1 MKLSANPL
9 FWVLFVVF
17 GLLVQQ
23 TRAQSIMDPND
34 SVYTYN
40 SNAAKGSPTNPNLPA
55 VNTLGK
61 WIRTV
66 RLNWNTNM
74 WKAYVYT
81 GPNGVGVPI
90 RLKFP
95 KSYTTAN
102 DGKKY
107 PMIVFFHGVGEAG
120 PVTDNE
126 YSMANGGPVFTN
138 AVTSGAFDGFVFIMQ
153 STGSWGPNHNTY
165 ITQIINYMVAN
176 NKLDPYRVMVNGL
189 SAGGYNSWNFI
200 ETYPQYAAAALPMS
214 GVSLVDNSYINT
226 YKFTPIWLFQ
236 GGRDGS
242 PDPGTAANVVG
253 NINAAGGNIKYTLY
267 PTLGHGT
274 WNTAWA
280 EPDFFPFCV
289 RAYASNPWTLYGRTQ
304 FCPSDTINVR
314 MGVAP
319 GYDAYQ
325 WRKDGVI
332 IPGAS
337 TDSITVT
344 QLGTYDCQVQRLG
357 IWSDWSH
364 APVVISTKQPT
375 VTPPITISGL
385 MSKVIPALDNNGVT
399 LKVPSGYASYVWQK
413 VGNNTTVGTD
423 SALYVTTPGD
433 YIAKVTEQYGC
444 SSSFSSPF
452 TVVSANGPNKPDAA
466 SGLVAST
473 LSQTS
478 VLLIWSQNPSP
489 VYNETNF
496 EVYRATQA
504 GGPYKLVDITGA
516 DVSKDTITGLNGG
529 TKYYFVVRAVNNSG
543 ASAASNEANATTVA
557 DMQPPTA
564 PANLTIVGS
573 SRSSVT
579 LNWSASTD
587 NVGVTGY
594 YVYVNGGAQSYYVP
608 GGQTVF
614 TVYGLTRNQSYAFSV
629 KATDLAKNLSPAS
642 NQVSGVPLLAGFTY
656 NYYVLPSDLQVLP
669 DFGSMTPTL
678 VGATTN
684 ISLSP
689 ATQSQNYGFLW
700 TGYIIVPTTG
710 TYNFRTT
717 SSAGSNLYLG
727 ALNSVASPYS
737 FSGTPIVNN
746 DGTHGS
752 TTVTSANISLTAG
765 VYPIAVAYMQLTGSA
780 SIGISWKIPG
790 SNSYVTIPNSALN
803 DAAVNNGSAPAA
815 PSNLVATTLS
825 YNSIKLTWKD
835 NSTNETGFE
844 VWRATSVG
852 GTYVTVG
859 NTAAGVTTFT
869 DNSLSGSTTY
879 YYQVRA
885 INVYGQSAFTRSY
898 VEAEWKFNNNINDS
912 SGNNHTL
919 STTNSPVFD
928 ATTKV
933 EGAASIKLNGTNQN
947 ITISNTGSFLQE
959 AYSQRTISCWIKASQ
974 TTGTNRMIWDIGGS
988 DNGLALLLNNNTLI
1002 AAVASNNSRAS
1013 ISTSFS
1019 STNWTHVA
1027 VVYNGDSLLLYV
1039 NGSLAASNT
1048 SLSFHSL
1055 STTTNGARIGQVN
1068 GTNALNVSNSTL
1080 FGGWI
1085 DDFTILNMA
1094 LTTAAVNAVMNFTTT
1109 GAVSYTTTS
1118 SLPAIPGAPSSL
1130 VASTNGPSAIN
1141 LTWINGS
1148 GNADNIQLYR
1158 SSGNNQSYVLLATLP
1173 GTATSYSDNGLFS
1186 NATYFYK
1193 VSAINAGGASGYS
1206 NETSATTADIPP
1218 VITKQSDTSLRYG
1231 TTTTLTVSATSVN
1244 AGTLTFNTINLPSF
1258 AQFTD
1263 NHDRT
1268 GTLVLTPAATDQG
1281 SYPGLKIVV
1290 ADAFGGMDSTVF
1302 ALNVNNNYAPVIDS
1316 IGNYTLSENDTLSI
1330 PLSAHEQNPANA
1342 LSFAVSNV
1350 PNNYTI
1356 VPGANG
1362 QATLQLHPTYAASG
1376 TYNVLVTVN
1385 DANGLK
1391 ATRTFT
1397 LTVLDKDPTRKIY
1410 VRMQASHTIG
1420 GVWNSVTGVTSTNF
1434 NDASGVNTG
1443 LGLNLPPNWWPATYS
1458 AGPTT
1463 GNNSGVYPD
1472 AVLQD
1477 YYFFAYYGG
1486 PDTVNA
1492 VITGMD
1498 TTKLY
1503 NLTFFASSAW
1513 TGAADNGSTNYRVG
1527 NQSVTLKVQNNTQN
1541 TVTLSSLKPAADGT
1555 ITFTMKRA
1563 DAATPV
1569 GYLNA
1574 LVITQLYTDS
1584 TAPAPPRQLQAQN
1597 VSGAGVQ
1604 LNWIDA
1610 AYNETAYQIFRSV
1623 GTGGSYSQIGT
1634 LGAGATTYTDSTVSG
1649 GVTYYYKVRA
1659 SNSYGVS
1666 AFTDSVSITTADR
1679 IPKINPIADVTTSAG
1694 QTVTVNVTSVDDA
1707 TDHVTLTAS
1716 GLPSFATFVDNGNG
1730 TGTVTIQ
1737 PGAGTNGTYSG
1748 ITITGTDLSDS
1759 SSSTSFNIYI
1769 VEPNISST
1777 YVNFTDTTLAPRP
1790 WNNMSGIPFAGTVL
1804 SNLRDDSNTPTGV
1817 SVTLQDGFQGN
1828 TQVGTNPNN
1837 GTNVY
1842 PASVLKSGFFTNG
1855 TGISR
1860 LLIQGLSATKRYNF
1874 VLFNSYSAGSK
1885 CLTNFILNGQTLS
1898 LDGAYN
1904 SNKTVQFNGIAPDIT
1919 GSVTITVVK
1928 ATGQDYAMI
1937 NSLVIQAYDPTVVP
1951 LMSPSDLRVIDQ
1963 TKTSISLQWQD
1974 RSSTETGYEIWRA
1987 VDGSGNYSLLTTVAA
2002 GTTTYTDNS
2011 LTSDRTY
2018 YYTVRAKQST
2028 TYSAYS
2034 NTVKGYTYSSQ
2045 LWVSFSDGTLTPKPG
2060 APWNVLN
2067 TPPQLNMVWN
2077 NFANDAGLTTNV
2089 GMVQTA
2095 RWEGEYGGG
2104 VNTGNNSGIY
2114 PDNVIIQS
2122 YGMFAGETS
2131 NVTLTGLDL
2140 SKTYDFTFFA
2150 SATGVFDA
2158 TAYYTVNGSQPVYLN
2173 ANLNTKG
2180 TITLYG
2186 VKPNADGT
2194 ALVTITAYGQ
2204 AQFALIGAMIVK
2216 GYTPSVN
2223 GAPTPPVTSG
2233 ATQLARAVTTAQM
2246 GTTNTSNTDDLKDL
2260 GAYPNPFGDY
2270 FMLSLP
2276 ANDND
2281 NVLITIMDVSGRPVH
2296 QQRLTGLYSGVNQVR
2311 VQPAQA
2317 LTPGVY
2323 FVRVIYVN
2331 RNEQK
2336 TLRVI
2341 KN

>member
-1 MKLSANPL
+1 MKLFTKAL
-9 FWVLFVVF
+9 IAVLIVS
-17 GLLVQQ
+17 GLLAHHAQ
-23 TRAQSIMDPND
+23 AQSIIDPND

-40 SNAAKGSPTNPNLPA
+40 KNSAMGSPTNPNLPA
-55 VNTLGK
+55 INTLGK
-61 WIRTV
+61 WVRTV

-74 WKAYVYT
+74 WKAYVYQ
-81 GPNGVGVPI
+81 GPNGVPVPMRI
-90 RLKFP
+90 KFP

-120 PVTDNE
+120 TVYDNE

-153 STGSWGPNHNTY
+153 STGSWGANHNTY
-165 ITQIINYMVAN
+165 ITNIINYMVAN
-176 NKLDPYRVMVNGL
+176 NKLDPFRVMVNGL
-189 SAGGYNSWNFI
+189 SAGGYNSWNFM
-200 ETYPQYAAAALPMS
+200 ETYPQYTAAALPMS
-214 GVSLVDNSYINT
+214 GVSLADNSYINT
-226 YKFTPIWLFQ
+226 YKYTPIWLFQ

-253 NINAAGGNIKYTLY
+253 QINNAGGNIKYTLY

-274 WNTAWA
+274 WNTAWG

-289 RAYASNPWTLYGRTQ
+289 RAYASNPWTLFGRTQ
-304 FCPSDTINVR
+304 FCPGDPINVTL
-314 MGVAP
+314 GVAP

-325 WRKDGVI
+325 WRKDGAVI
-332 IPGAS
+332 SGA
-337 TDSITVT
+337 TTNSINVT
-344 QLGTYDCQVQRLG
+344 QLGTYDCRIQRLG
-357 IWSDWSH
+357 TWSDWSRT
-364 APVVISTKQPT
+364 PVVIATKQPT
-375 VTPPITISGL
+375 VTPPISVSGL

-413 VGNNTTVGTD
+413 VGNNTTIGTD
-423 SALYVTTPGD
+423 STLFATTPGD
-433 YIAKVTEQYGC
+433 YIAKVTEQFGC

-452 TVVSANGPNKPDAA
+452 TVISASGPNKPDAA

-489 VYNETNF
+489 VNNETNF

-529 TKYYFVVRAVNNSG
+529 TKYYFVVRAVNNTA
-543 ASAASNEANATTVA
+543 ASAGSNEANATTVA
-557 DMQPPTA
+557 DAQPPTS
-564 PANLTIVGS
+564 PANVRVVGS

-579 LNWSASTD
+579 LKWDASTD

-594 YVYVNGGAQSYYVP
+594 YVYVNGGAQSYFVS
-608 GGQTVF
+608 GGQTQY
-614 TVYGLTRNQSYAFSV
+614 TIAGLTRNQSYAFSV
-629 KATDLAKNLSPAS
+629 KATDLAGNLSPAS

-656 NYYVLPSDLQVLP
+656 NYYNLPSDLQVLP
-669 DFGSMTPTL
+669 DFGSMTPDL
-678 VGATTN
+678 VGATAN

-689 ATQSQNYGFLW
+689 ATQTQNYGFLW

-710 TYNFRTT
+710 SYTFRTT
-717 SSAGSNLYLG
+717 SSAGSKLFLG
-727 ALNSVASPYS
+727 SLNGFGSSYS

-752 TTVTSANISLTAG
+752 TTVTSSTISLTAG

-780 SIGISWKIPG
+780 SIGISWKTPG
-790 SNSYVTIPNSALN
+790 SSNYATIPNSALN
-803 DAAVNNGSAPAA
+803 DAAVNNGNAPAA

-835 NSTNETGFE
+835 NSADETGFE
-844 VWRATSVG
+844 VWRSTSAN
-852 GTYVTVG
+852 GTYTTVG
-859 NTAAGVTTFT
+859 TTAAGATTFT
-869 DNSLSGSTTY
+869 DNSVAASTTY
-879 YYQVRA
+879 YYQLRS

-919 STTNSPVFD
+919 STTNSPVYD
-928 ATTKV
+928 VNDKV

-959 AYSQRTISCWIKASQ
+959 AYNQRTISCWIKASQ
-974 TTGTNRMIWDIGGS
+974 TTGTNRIIWDIGGS
-988 DNGLALLLNNNTLI
+988 DNGLALVLNNNTLI

-1013 ISTSFS
+1013 ISTAFT
-1019 STNWTHVA
+1019 STSWTHVA

-1039 NGSLAASNT
+1039 NGNLAASNT
-1048 SLSFHSL
+1048 SLSFHAL
-1055 STTTNGARIGQVN
+1055 ATTTNGARIGQIN
-1068 GTNALNVSNSTL
+1068 GTSALNAFTNNL
-1080 FGGWI
+1080 YGGWV
-1085 DDFTILNMA
+1085 DDFTIFNMA
-1094 LTTAAVNAVMNFTTT
+1094 LTTAAVNAVKNFTTT

-1118 SLPAIPGAPSSL
+1118 ALPAIPGAPSALS
-1130 VASTNGPSAIN
+1130 ATANGPSAIN
-1141 LTWINGS
+1141 LSWTNGN

-1158 SSGNNQSYVLLATLP
+1158 SAGNNQSYVLLASLP
-1173 GTATSYSDNGLFS
+1173 GTATSYNDNGLFS
-1186 NATYFYK
+1186 NDTYYYK
-1193 VSAINAGGASGYS
+1193 VNAINVGGTSGYS
-1206 NETSATTADIPP
+1206 NESSATTANVPP
-1218 VITKQSDTSLRYG
+1218 VISKQSDTSLRYG
-1231 TTTTLTVSATSVN
+1231 TTTTLTIQATSVN
-1244 AGTLTFNTINLPSF
+1244 AGALTFSAANLPAF

-1263 NHDRT
+1263 NGNRT
-1268 GTLVLTPAATDQG
+1268 ATLVLTPAAADQG
-1281 SYPGLKIVV
+1281 NYAGVKIVV
-1290 ADAFGGMDSTVF
+1290 TDAFGGKDSTVF

-1330 PLSAHEQNPANA
+1330 PLSASEQNPANA
-1342 LSFAVSNV
+1342 LSFSVSNV
-1350 PNNYTI
+1350 PNNYTV

-1362 QATLQLHPTYAASG
+1362 QALLQLHPSYAAAG

-1443 LGLNLPPNWWPATYS
+1443 VGLNLPSSWWPATYPG
-1458 AGPTT
+1458 GPTT

-1477 YYFFAYYGG
+1477 YYFFAYFGG
-1486 PDTVNA
+1486 PDTVDA
-1492 VITGMD
+1492 IITGMD

-1503 NLTFFASSAW
+1503 NLTFYAGSAW
-1513 TGAADNGSTNYRVG
+1513 TGTADNGTTNYRVG
-1527 NQSVTLKVQNNTQN
+1527 NQSVSLYVQNNTQN
-1541 TVTLSSLKPAADGT
+1541 TVTLSSLKPASDGT

-1574 LVITQLYTDS
+1574 FVITQLFDDS
-1584 TAPAPPRQLQAQN
+1584 TAPAAARQLQAQN

-1604 LNWIDA
+1604 LSWVDA
-1610 AYNETAYQIFRSV
+1610 AYNETAYQIFRS
-1623 GTGGSYSQIGT
+1623 TGGSYSQIGT
-1634 LGAGATTYTDSTVSG
+1634 VGANATSYTDSSVSG

-1659 SNSYGVS
+1659 SNGYGVS
-1666 AFTDSVSITTADR
+1666 ALTDSVSVTTTDR
-1679 IPKINPIADVTTSAG
+1679 IPKVNAIADVSTSSG
-1694 QTVTVNVTSVDDA
+1694 QTVTVNVTAVDDA
-1707 TDHVTLTAS
+1707 ADHLTLKAS

-1730 TGTVTIQ
+1730 TGTVTVQ
-1737 PGAGTNGTYSG
+1737 PGAGANGTYSG
-1748 ITITGTDLSDS
+1748 ITITATDMSDS
-1759 SSSTSFNIYI
+1759 SGSASFSIYV

-1777 YVNFTDTTLAPRP
+1777 YINFTDTTLAPRP

-1804 SNLRDDSNTPTGV
+1804 SNLLDDSNTPTGV
-1817 SVTLQDGFQGN
+1817 SITLQDGFQGDL
-1828 TQVGTNPNN
+1828 QVGTNPNN

-1842 PASVLKSGFFTNG
+1842 PASVLKSGFFTNSAG
-1855 TGISR
+1855 TSR
-1860 LLIQGLSATKRYNF
+1860 LLIQGLDVSKRYNF
-1874 VLFNSYSAGSK
+1874 VLFNSYSAAVK
-1885 CLTNFILNGQTLS
+1885 CVTNFILNGQTLS

-1904 SNKTVQFNGIAPDIT
+1904 SNKTVQFNGIIPDVT
-1919 GSVTITVVK
+1919 GSVTIIVQK
-1928 ATGQDYAMI
+1928 AVGQDYAMI
-1937 NSLVIQAYDPTVVP
+1937 NSLVIQAYNPSVVA
-1951 LMSPSDLRVIDQ
+1951 LMSPSDLRVTNQ

-1974 RSSTETGYEIWRA
+1974 RSNTETGFEVWRA
-1987 VDGSGNYSLLTTVAA
+1987 VDGSSNYSLLTTVAA

-2018 YYTVRAKQST
+2018 YYTVRAKQVS
-2028 TYSAYS
+2028 TYSGYS
-2034 NTVKGYTYSSQ
+2034 NTVKSYTYSSQ
-2045 LWVSFSDGTLTPKPG
+2045 VWINFNGGSLSPAPGT
-2060 APWNVLN
+2060 PWNNLN
-2067 TPPQLNMVWN
+2067 TPPLLGMVWN
-2077 NFANDAGLTTNV
+2077 NFFNDAGLPTNM

-2095 RWEGEYGGG
+2095 RWEGLYPGGQS
-2104 VNTGNNSGIY
+2104 TGNNSGVY
-2114 PDNVIIQS
+2114 PDNVIIES

-2131 NVTLTGLDL
+2131 NVTLTGLDM

-2173 ANLNTKG
+2173 ANQNTKG
-2180 TITLYG
+2180 TITLFG

-2194 ALVTITAYGQ
+2194 ALVTVTAYGQ

-2223 GAPTPPVTSG
+2223 NAPTPPVTSV
-2233 ATQLARAVTTAQM
+2233 ATQLVTTASAAQLDA
-2246 GTTNTSNTDDLKDL
+2246 TAATDSDLKDL
-2260 GAYPNPFGDY
+2260 TAYPNPFGDY
-2270 FMLSLP
+2270 FMLAVP
-2276 ANDND
+2276 AKDND
-2281 NVLITIMDVSGRPVH
+2281 QVLVSVMDVSGQPVY
-2296 QQRLTGLYSGVNQVR
+2296 QQRLTGLYTGVNQVR
-2311 VQPAQA
+2311 IQPAQQLA
-2317 LTPGVY
+2317 TGVY